1 MNGEESYFGLELF
14 NAFVRWSFSILQV
27 VFGLNVLYVP
37 HLGFECSVQFVLNFC
52 ICLSIVGC
60 KALYYIM

>member
-1 MNGEESYFGLELF
+1 MNGEESYLGLELF
-14 NAFVRWSFSILQV
+14 NALCAGHLLLYKSCLD
-27 VFGLNVLYVP
+27 LMLYVP